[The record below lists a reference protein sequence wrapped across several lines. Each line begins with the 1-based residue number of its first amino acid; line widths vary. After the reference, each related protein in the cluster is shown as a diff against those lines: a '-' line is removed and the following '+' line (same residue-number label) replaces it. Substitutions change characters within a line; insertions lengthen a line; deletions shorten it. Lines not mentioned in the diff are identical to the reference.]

1 MKDPA
6 ILVFRSAALGDF
18 ILAAPALR
26 QVRTVFPNA
35 KIVLLTIQSANRE
48 QRGKVAKYAG
58 NSAAIPWVELVQP
71 HLVDDVRVLSDVDL
85 HSIAAVR
92 YSLRNYRFERAI
104 LMLDPCAPWLG
115 RIKKMLMLFALL
127 GPVPQYGWRGKGSLN
142 ADRAKLKHAGL
153 LRHHVHG
160 PLQFLAEL
168 PQPRSYRDEILQFD
182 LRPGVD
188 AENWAQSWLA
198 MHLPEGAE
206 RLVISPGSVQPHK
219 RWPMEKYI
227 ALCKALLAARP
238 NAHLL
243 IIGTRVDAE
252 YGTSLQAIDPLRVH
266 NLMGETSIAQSA
278 ALLAR
283 CQLLVGNDG
292 GSAHLSD
299 AMGCPTVSIVPGIE
313 YPDSIEPWHSK
324 ALAIRHAVPCAPC
337 YNFTYCPQGHN
348 RCMLDIPVDQV
359 LENCLRALVLAHPTQ
374 PLLP

>member
-18 ILAAPALR
+18 ILAAPALQ
-26 QVRTVFPNA
+26 QVRTTFPDA
-35 KIVLLTIQSANRE
+35 KIVLLTIQSASRE
-48 QRGKVAKYAG
+48 QRSKVAEYAG
-58 NSAAIPWVELVQP
+58 SAAAMPWVALAQP
-71 HLVDDVRVLSDVDL
+71 HLVDDVRVLEGL
-85 HSIAAVR
+85 NPRSISAVR
-92 YSLRNYRFERAI
+92 RSLRGYRFERAI

-115 RIKKMLMLFALL
+115 RFKKMLMLFALL

-142 ADRAKLKHAGL
+142 GDRVRLKEAGL

-168 PQPRSYRDEILQFD
+168 PQPRSYRDEALQFD
-182 LRPGVD
+182 LRPSRE
-188 AENWAQSWLA
+188 AETWAWDWLA
-198 MHLPEGAE
+198 KHLPEDVE
-206 RLVISPGSVQPHK
+206 RIVVSPGSVQPHK
-219 RWPMEKYI
+219 RWPLEKYI
-227 ALCKALLAARP
+227 ELCEALLVARP
-238 NAHLL
+238 RAHLL
-243 IIGTRVDAE
+243 ILGTRSDAE
-252 YGTSLQAIDPLRVH
+252 YGTALQAVDSQRVH

-292 GSAHLSD
+292 GSVHLAD
-299 AMGCPTVSIVPGIE
+299 AMGCKAVSIVPGIE

-337 YNFTYCPQGHN
+337 YSFTFCPEGHN
-348 RCMLDIPVDQV
+348 QCMLDIPVDQV
-359 LENCLRALVLAHPTQ
+359 LENCLSAFAHIRPTP